1 MPIVNRLL
9 GSGLAPL
16 AASNIAGDNS
26 AALTAAG
33 TTKATALQLS
43 AQSNYISICSSG
55 KGVALPALNL
65 GDDVEVCNNGA
76 NNLLVYTTQ
85 GVADT
90 ITTLSANGGYTLSVQ
105 KSALFMKMTSTV
117 VMVNKSS

>member
-1 MPIVNRLL
+1 MPIVSRLL
-9 GSGLAPL
+9 GSGIAAL

-33 TTKATALQLS
+33 TTKATALQLNS
-43 AQSNYISICSSG
+43 QSNYISICSSG
-55 KGVALPALNL
+55 KGVALPALNQ
-65 GDDVEVCNNGA
+65 GDDCEVMNNGA
-76 NNLLVYTTQ
+76 NNLLVYTTI

-90 ITTLSANGGYTLSVQ
+90 ITNTSANAGYTLSVQ
-105 KSALFMKMTSTV
+105 KTASFYKMTSTV

>member
-9 GSGLAPL
+9 GSGISAGS
-16 AASNIAGDNS
+16 ANNIAGDTS
-26 AALTAAG
+26 TALTAAG
-33 TTKATALQLS
+33 TTKATALVLS

-55 KGVALPALNL
+55 KGVSLPAMNQ

-85 GVADT
+85 GIADT
-90 ITTLSANGGYTLSVQ
+90 ITTLSANGGFTLSVQ

-117 VMVNKSS
+117 VMVNKSA

>member
-9 GSGLAPL
+9 GSGIAAL
-16 AASNIAGDNS
+16 AAQNIAGDNS
-26 AALTAAG
+26 AALTAVG

-43 AQSNYISICSSG
+43 SQSNYISICSSG
-55 KGVALPALNL
+55 KGVALPALSL
-65 GDDVEVCNNGA
+65 GDDCEVYNNGA
-76 NNLLVYTTQ
+76 NSLLVYTTQ

-90 ITTLSANGGYTLSVQ
+90 ITNTSANAGYTLSVQ
-105 KSALFMKMTSTV
+105 KGATFAKMTSTV

>member
-1 MPIVNRLL
+1 MPIVNRLM
-9 GSGLAPL
+9 GSGLSSL
-16 AASNIAGDNS
+16 ASNNIAGDGS

-33 TTKATALQLS
+33 TTKATALVLS

-55 KGVALPALNL
+55 TGVSLPAMNA

-76 NNLLVYTTQ
+76 NNLLVYTTK
-85 GVADT
+85 GIADT
-90 ITTLSANGGYTLSVQ
+90 ITNLSANGGFTLSVQ

-117 VMVNKSS
+117 VMVNKSA

>member
-9 GSGLAPL
+9 GSGIAAL
-16 AASNIAGDNS
+16 AATNIAGDNS
-26 AALTAAG
+26 TALTAAG
-33 TTKATALQLS
+33 TTKATALVLS

-55 KGVALPALNL
+55 TGVSLAAMNQ

-76 NNLLVYTTQ
+76 NNLLVYTTK
-85 GVADT
+85 GIADT
-90 ITTLSANGGYTLSVQ
+90 ITNLSANGGYTLSVQ
-105 KSALFMKMTSTV
+105 KSANFMKMTSTV